1 MVINEKMTMSERLY
15 LTENEKLAQAATG
28 LGDHIK
34 FNMQENNID
43 TIIKKEKANK
53 FNSQVDA
60 YKEALEENNKKTEQA
75 QNEVQYDIEKA
86 ELKPMFS
93 RIIVKPL
100 AHNPFQKVQ
109 MQGSLIVDAGGYTP
123 HAELNPVSG
132 QYEEQREFIVT
143 GCVVEVGPETKYLK
157 EGDVIYYRR
166 DTVVPVP
173 FFKQGLVS
181 LAENQVIAAVNEGL
195 TERFNNV

>member
-1 MVINEKMTMSERLY
+1 MSERIF
-15 LTENEKLAQAATG
+15 LTENEKIAQEAIG
-28 LGDHIK
+28 FNDHVK

-43 TIIKKEKANK
+43 NILSKEKANK
-53 FNSQVDA
+53 FNSKVDA
-60 YKEALEENNKKTEQA
+60 YNEVLEENNNKTQQA
-75 QNEVQYDIEKA
+75 KDELQYDINKA

-100 AHNPFQKVQ
+100 AHNPFQKVEVK
-109 MQGSLIVDAGGYTP
+109 GSIIVDAGGYTP
-123 HAELNPVSG
+123 HAELNPISG
-132 QYEEQREFIVT
+132 QYEEQKEFIVT
-143 GCVVEVGPETKYLK
+143 GCVIEVGPETKYLK
-157 EGDVIYYRR
+157 EGDVVYYRR

-181 LAENQVIAAVNEGL
+181 LAENQVIAVVNEGL

>member
-1 MVINEKMTMSERLY
+1 MSERLY
-15 LTENEKLAQAATG
+15 LTENEKLAQAAIG
-28 LGDHIK
+28 LGDHLK

-43 TIIKKEKANK
+43 TLIKKEKANK

-123 HAELNPVSG
+123 HAELNPISG
-132 QYEEQREFIVT
+132 RYEEQKEFIVT

-157 EGDVIYYRR
+157 EGDVVYYRR

-181 LAENQVIAAVNEGL
+181 LAENQVIAVVAESL
-195 TERFNNV
+195 SERFNNV

>member
-1 MVINEKMTMSERLY
+1 MTMSERLY
-15 LTENEKLAQAATG
+15 LTEKEKLAQAATG

-181 LAENQVIAAVNEGL
+181 LAENQVIAVVNEGL